1 MAENRYRIGHL
12 ASTALG
18 AGGLLAFCLVAGR
31 LSGLVREM
39 ALAAEFGVS
48 SQADLAIVLLTLPDL
63 LANVLIAGGLSA
75 AFVPRARALDRASS
89 EALFR
94 TTAFWALVS
103 FTLLAAVL
111 AVSPDALLAV
121 VAPGLP
127 SDALDTA
134 RLPVLLV
141 AISLPLTALSG
152 VTGAFLNA
160 RDRFLVVG
168 LGTLIF
174 NLAIIAGL
182 VLDMS
187 TTPLVVVGGAILA
200 GGVLRLGS
208 QALLLPLEAITG
220 KPRLHAPGREYA
232 SAFAFGVLASAFALA
247 PPALVRAAA
256 SMVAPGFI
264 ATFNYAQ
271 KLVEFPVGVI
281 ATSVGTIALTRL
293 SAAYFE
299 GRDEDA
305 ARFFLGGMR
314 LALVLSILVVILGVF
329 AAEAAITILY
339 GRGAIGAEDIQTI
352 AKFTR
357 VILCGV
363 PFTVL
368 ATIVAAAL
376 NAQRHT
382 GRVLKATVGSFV
394 LLCSLA
400 LPAAAMRSADL
411 LIAAMLVSQICLCVA
426 LWLLAGVR
434 LWGKGGLVDSDLLAV
449 LAVALIISAAV
460 IVIALQSGMRAPWAT
475 VLLTGGGFATAAIG
489 AYLTARRRDPSFGGR
504 KGATD
509 ASA

>member
-1 MAENRYRIGHL
+1 MAETRNRAGQL

-18 AGGLLAFCLVAGR
+18 AGGLLALCLVAGR
-31 LSGLVREM
+31 LSGLVREI
-39 ALAAEFGVS
+39 ALAAELGVS

-63 LANVLIAGGLSA
+63 LANILIAGGLSA
-75 AFVPRARALDRASS
+75 AFVPRARALDRTSS
-89 EALFR
+89 DALFR
-94 TTAFWALVS
+94 TTAFWAFIS
-103 FTLLAAVL
+103 FTLVAAVL
-111 AVSPDALLAV
+111 ASSPDALVVV

-127 SDALDTA
+127 IDALDSA

-174 NLAIIAGL
+174 NLAIITGL

-187 TTPLVVVGGAILA
+187 STPLVVVGVAILV
-200 GGVLRLGS
+200 GGILRLGS
-208 QALLLPLEAITG
+208 QAFLLPLQAISG

-232 SAFAFGVLASAFALA
+232 SAFAFGVLASALALA

-256 SMVAPGFI
+256 SVVAPGFI

-293 SAAYFE
+293 SAAYSE
-299 GRDEDA
+299 SRDEDA
-305 ARFFLGGMR
+305 ARFFLAGMR
-314 LALVLSILVVILGVF
+314 LALVLSILVVILGMF
-329 AAEAAITILY
+329 AAEAVVTILY
-339 GRGAIGAEDIQTI
+339 GRGAIDANDIETI

-357 VILCGV
+357 VILFGM

-368 ATIVAAAL
+368 ATIIATAL
-376 NAQRHT
+376 NAQRQT

-394 LLCSLA
+394 LLCFLA
-400 LPAAAMRSADL
+400 LPAATMRSADL
-411 LIAAMLVSQICLCVA
+411 LIAAMVLSQISLCVA
-426 LWLLAGVR
+426 LWILAGVR
-434 LWGKGGLVDSDLLAV
+434 LWGKGGLVDSALLAV
-449 LAVALIISAAV
+449 LAVALIISAAT
-460 IVIALQSGMRAPWAT
+460 IVIGLQSGIRTPWAT
-475 VLLTGGGFATAAIG
+475 VLLTGGGFATAAFG
-489 AYLTARRRDPSFGGR
+489 AYLTARQRDPSFGGR